1 MRACVRVGVTVCV
14 CIVCSYVFVMGD
26 FNFRTDELSASE
38 VKNRITAG
46 NLQSLWTYDQVTGS
60 RHFIR

>member
-1 MRACVRVGVTVCV
+1 V